1 MGRPQPN
8 YGSSTRAVEKLKFR
22 ERTPLIS
29 IGHRENAVLAF
40 SQALPFKVQL
50 EASQQRSIKLDNAVG
65 SGAWKRL
72 E

>member
-8 YGSSTRAVEKLKFR
+8 YGSSTRAVESLKFR
-22 ERTPLIS
+22 ERTPIIS
-29 IGHRENAVLAF
+29 IGNRENAVLAF

-50 EASQQRSIKLDNAVG
+50 EANQQSIKLDNPVG